1 MSLRPGMVLD
11 HRYELLRRLGEGGQG
26 SVWRAHDRS
35 TGEDRALKIVPLPAQ
50 NREAL
55 DRARREARLVQD
67 ARHPALVRCHSL
79 VEIPGDDI
87 VVLVFDFVEATSLA
101 EAMSDSRFE
110 RMHRLAVLRHTAQ
123 ALAFLHERGI
133 VHRDIKPDNV
143 LLTSVFYEDVAA
155 PDAIRIIDFGIA
167 APQEG
172 AGGTTL
178 SGRFGTPAYM
188 APELFEIV
196 GVDSQRSAARDVYA
210 FGVMAWELLH
220 GGHPTGVPIR
230 SGAGVFSALY
240 ASLRPGREP
249 WPPKKLDGRWGAVV
263 DACLA
268 LDPSRRPAD
277 GRAIL
282 ARLGSGSPTPL
293 PGPVSPGHA
302 SLNKPSARSGTA
314 AHVHPAGGGAQ
325 GSSGHGSATEEHAVP
340 PISAPPEGG
349 SPPGSRAVSEAAVAG
364 RESRPSAESPLVRTE
379 IAPQSSLPKSQ
390 LAERTTPMPPDID
403 SLLPPVSDTKPSPGA
418 EPPAP
423 EPEERE
429 PVSEPPREG
438 IAGLIA
444 LALLLCGVVLAVSAW
459 ALLGRNEPPPE
470 RGTPPPPHEDAPA
483 ALPDSAPALCR
494 AAGGAGRGSC

>member
-11 HRYELLRRLGEGGQG
+11 HRYELLQRLGEGGQG

-35 TGEDRALKIVPLPAQ
+35 TGEDRALKIVQLPAQ

-220 GGHPTGVPIR
+220 GGHPTRVPIR

-249 WPPKKLDGRWGAVV
+249 WPPKSWTDVGALSWTPVSRSIPPGARPTGEPFSRGWGA
-263 DACLA
+263 DPRRPCLA
-268 LDPSRRPAD
+268 RCRRVMPLEQALCAQRDCGPCPPCRRWRSGLIRSRQRDRGARCSPDLRTSRR
-277 GRAIL
+277 
-282 ARLGSGSPTPL
+282 RLSSREPRCL
-293 PGPVSPGHA
+293 
-302 SLNKPSARSGTA
+302 
-314 AHVHPAGGGAQ
+314 GGG
-325 GSSGHGSATEEHAVP
+325 
-340 PISAPPEGG
+340 
-349 SPPGSRAVSEAAVAG
+349 R
-364 RESRPSAESPLVRTE
+364 R
-379 IAPQSSLPKSQ
+379 
-390 LAERTTPMPPDID
+390 
-403 SLLPPVSDTKPSPGA
+403 
-418 EPPAP
+418 
-423 EPEERE
+423 
-429 PVSEPPREG
+429 
-438 IAGLIA
+438 
-444 LALLLCGVVLAVSAW
+444 W
-459 ALLGRNEPPPE
+459 
-470 RGTPPPPHEDAPA
+470 
-483 ALPDSAPALCR
+483 
-494 AAGGAGRGSC
+494 